1 MALSRRVLV
10 VSVLAALAV
19 IALAAGLLAA
29 RYGHSVGEGTP
40 MPGLHGWLGD
50 GTPMPAFWGGGL

>member
-1 MALSRRVLV
+1 MALPRRVLV
-10 VSVLAALAV
+10 ASVLAVLAV

-29 RYGHSVGEGTP
+29 RYGHSLGEGTP

-50 GTPMPAFWGGGL
+50 GTPMPGRWGGL